1 MIKKRKGFNVQNI
14 IHKSDIPARSDIETP
29 KQLCRFLTDMILS
42 VMTPTVILDPCSGDG
57 NLTQFFDGVEVIS
70 YEKKQGRDFFDAE
83 FVECDLVIC
92 NPPFNNDGSSSS
104 RKLLPE
110 LFLKHILDVV
120 PEGTP
125 IVFITPH
132 GLRHNVRKTSPR
144 LEFLTT
150 LNISSILTLPLDVF
164 EGVLFHTEVLFIN
177 KFRLKSHYAYHPNTE
192 FKNYNSNF
200 KELEVK
206 LNKFEWLED
215 KALLAACRT
224 IAFGHGLQAM
234 AGNLLA
240 ALIYKVDG
248 KGYVTIN
255 GSVRDELALMLKTTE
270 QVIRNNLKSLS
281 DVNLIRKEGSGHYYY
296 EPLRTDDC
304 TRIISGDYQDISV
317 ELKFFK
323 NDIEPSLSL
332 TVR

>member
-1 MIKKRKGFNVQNI
+1 MQNV
-14 IHKSDIPARSDIETP
+14 IHKSDIPARSDIESP
-29 KQLCRFLTDMILS
+29 LPLCQFLTDMILS
-42 VMTPTVILDPCSGDG
+42 VMTPKVILDPCAGDG
-57 NLTQFFDGVEVIS
+57 NLTQFFDDVEVIS
-70 YEKKQGRDFFDAE
+70 YEIKQDRDFFNAK
-83 FVECDLVIC
+83 FVDCDLVIC
-92 NPPFNNDGSSSS
+92 NPPFNNSGGTSS

-144 LEFLTT
+144 LEFLAT

-164 EGVLFHTEVLFIN
+164 DGVLFHTEVLFLHMP
-177 KFRLKSHYAYHPNTE
+177 KLKSHYAYHRNTA

-200 KELEVK
+200 KQLEVK
-206 LNKFEWLED
+206 LNKFDWLED

-224 IAFGHGLQAM
+224 VTLGHGLQAM
-234 AGNLLA
+234 SGNLLA
-240 ALIYKVDG
+240 ALIYKVDQ
-248 KGYVTIN
+248 KGYISIN
-255 GSVRDELALMLKTTE
+255 ATVRDELALMLNTTE

-281 DVNLIRKEGSGHYYY
+281 DVNLLIKEGNGHYFY
-296 EPLRTDDC
+296 EPLNTDDC
-304 TRIISGDYQDISV
+304 TRIINGNYQDITV

-332 TVR
+332 IIR